1 MYPDPNDA
9 IDAAE
14 RVDERL
20 ARTEPTPA
28 RTDMPITAAD
38 DYAAAVAAGMSRD
51 LAAAMVDAE
60 RMTFGEWYRQ
70 YCVAA

>member
-9 IDAAE
+9 IDEAE

-20 ARTEPTPA
+20 ARTEPVPA

-38 DYAAAVAAGMSRD
+38 DYAAAVAAGTSRE
-51 LAAAMVDAE
+51 LAAAMADAGWMSFE
-60 RMTFGEWYRQ
+60 QWYQ
-70 YCVAA
+70 HYAA